1 MSTSANSAKKKKKS
15 NGNRQNLAF
24 LNHIRV
30 DPKAPIYPKRLEPGK
45 KAELGY
51 ADVVTNLFRA
61 EITPTII
68 YRYRVEITGLKTV
81 GNEERS
87 VSFTDEASGDYNVCE
102 RRSACLYI
110 FRAVIKKFTKTFDD
124 RETLHYDLGSM
135 LFSLNKL
142 YLTEEYMEIF
152 QVESKL
158 IDNHCDMFV
167 KHTLCNC
174 TKFLF
179 KVEAVEG
186 ELDTG
191 VLRECATAN
200 FDQKAA
206 DVVQFLDIA
215 SSQDMIERP
224 EEFVTFAG
232 GTTYVFNA
240 ATFGYDKE
248 FPFFPNDIY
257 VGFGMNKGTRL
268 IQGVNKQPDLAIA
281 VEPQLT
287 PFHYWENSVYDKVAN
302 ILQNRKEML
311 ELLRGLYVRPKH
323 LHERKGNARVMSCKI
338 QDIGAPANQ
347 QTFSFENTRIT
358 VEEYFQRNHGIPL
371 QHPEAPV
378 LIAKYGPHRHY
389 YPMELCVVC
398 DNQRV
403 RNVPTEIKNQM
414 IRYAAVPPAHYQPRT
429 EKMAKS
435 ANFSKSNFLRKAG
448 IKVHDRPIKL
458 KARVIA
464 PPEMLY
470 KGTRSQFIQYKGRWQ
485 PSAFILPAPSPR
497 IWAMCAFHAQRVLLN
512 QERLD
517 RMCDYFMAAC
527 HERGLQL
534 INPSDCYVIEFDGGD
549 RSKVFEE
556 YLLDA
561 VGKDCEFVI
570 ALTPKEDK
578 QIHSFM
584 KAFEQRYGIVTQN
597 VLLNTMIDAT
607 GLDKDGRGK
616 RLTMENIV
624 NKTNVKLG
632 GLNYE
637 VTSNAK
643 LLGAD
648 HLIIGFAL
656 KHAGCP
662 TSGGSSANPNPPSVL
677 GYSANDTKN
686 TGTFAGDYIY
696 QPNGLNGHLSS
707 MHYATEGIFKR
718 YLISHNKKPPNLVVI
733 YRNGCSDGEFPKV
746 LSHEVPMLQS
756 LIDQN
761 FGSNTKFVVMVVN
774 KIHNVRLTPENP
786 DANQSPQNQNLR
798 SGTVVDC
805 DIVDPMVSEFY
816 LNSHVTLQGT
826 AKIPRYSVLA
836 NNSEMKMDDLQR
848 LTHDLC
854 FTHQIV
860 TCPVSKP
867 TPSYV
872 AEEYAK
878 RGRNNFIATFNLK
891 SVQQLI
897 HEYADEEELDIE
909 LTNQLAYEN
918 HPHREKRINA

>member
-1 MSTSANSAKKKKKS
+1 MSTPAKSAKKKKKN
-15 NGNRQNLAF
+15 NGNNQNLAF
-24 LNHIRV
+24 LKHIRV
-30 DPKAPIYPKRLEPGK
+30 EPRAPIYPKRLEPGR
-45 KAELGY
+45 KAGLGY
-51 ADVVTNLFRA
+51 TDVVTNLFQA

-68 YRYRVEITGLKTV
+68 YRYRVDIIGLKTI

-87 VSFTDEASGDYNVCE
+87 VSFTDAVSGDYNVCE
-102 RRSACLYI
+102 RRTACLYI

-124 RETLHYDLGSM
+124 RETLYYDLASM

-142 YLTEEYMEIF
+142 NLADGYMETF
-152 QVESKL
+152 QVDSKS
-158 IDNHCDMFV
+158 IDNHYSVFV

-174 TKFLF
+174 AKFLF
-179 KVEAVEG
+179 KIEAVEG
-186 ELDTG
+186 EMDTG
-191 VLRECATAN
+191 IVQQCATAN

-215 SSQDMIERP
+215 SSQDMIEKP

-232 GTTYVFNA
+232 GTTYVFDPS
-240 ATFGYDKE
+240 TFGYHKE

-257 VGFGMNKGTRL
+257 VGLGMNKGSRL
-268 IQGVNKQPDLAIA
+268 IQGVNEQPTLAIA

-287 PFHYWENSVYDKVAN
+287 PFHYWENSVYDKVAK
-302 ILQNRKEML
+302 ILHNRREML
-311 ELLRGLYVRPKH
+311 QLLRGLHIRPKH
-323 LHERKGNARVMSCKI
+323 LHERKENARVMSCKI

-347 QTFSFENTRIT
+347 QTFSYENTRLT

-403 RNVPTEIKNQM
+403 RNVPTDIQNQM
-414 IRYAAVPPAHYQPRT
+414 VKYAAVPPAHYQPRT

-448 IKVHDRPIKL
+448 IKVYDSPIKL

-464 PPEMLY
+464 PPEMIY
-470 KGTRSQFIQYKGRWQ
+470 KGRRSQFLQHKGRWQ
-485 PSAFILPAPSPR
+485 PSAFILPALSPR
-497 IWAMCAFHAQRVLLN
+497 TWAMCAFHAQRMFLN
-512 QERLD
+512 QGRLEQ
-517 RMCDYFMAAC
+517 MCDYYMAAC
-527 HERGLQL
+527 RERGLRL
-534 INPSDCYVIEFDGGD
+534 YNPSDCCVIDFDGGD

-556 YLLDA
+556 YLLEA
-561 VGKDCEFVI
+561 VGNNCEFVI

-584 KAFEQRYGIVTQN
+584 KAFEQRYGIITQN

-607 GLDKDGRGK
+607 GIDKDGRGK

-643 LLGAD
+643 LLGAN

-656 KHAGCP
+656 KHAGGAS
-662 TSGGSSANPNPPSVL
+662 SGDSSANPDPPSVL

-686 TGTFAGDYIY
+686 TGTFSGDYIY
-696 QPNGLNGHLSS
+696 QPNAVNGHLSS
-707 MHYATEGIFKR
+707 MHYATEGIFRR
-718 YLISHNKKPPNLVVI
+718 YLKSHNQKSPNLVVI

-746 LSHEVPMLQS
+746 LSHEVPMLQL

-761 FGSNTKFVVMVVN
+761 FGPNTKLVIMVVN
-774 KIHNVRLTPENP
+774 KVHNVRLTPENP
-786 DANQSPQNQNLR
+786 DPNQSPSNQNLR
-798 SGTVVDC
+798 SGTVVDRI
-805 DIVDPMVSEFY
+805 IVDPMISEFY

-860 TCPVSKP
+860 TCPISKP

-891 SVQQLI
+891 HVQQLT

-909 LTNQLAYEN
+909 LTNQLAYES